1 MDRFPQY
8 PPHDE
13 SDGIPASDMDALR
26 MWILLIGGTAAWVL
40 ALLAAGYWIAGA
52 APDLGAYIHGVLL
65 GTLLG
70 SIPPLLDALRS
81 PRSDSTKSARKF

>member
-13 SDGIPASDMDALR
+13 AESTPASDMDALR

-40 ALLAAGYWIAGA
+40 ALLAVGYWVAGA
-52 APDLGAYIHGVLL
+52 APDLGAYIHGVLV
-65 GTLLG
+65 GALLG
-70 SIPPLLDALRS
+70 SIPPLLDALR
-81 PRSDSTKSARKF
+81 RKSQ

>member
-13 SDGIPASDMDALR
+13 AEGIPASDMDTLR
-26 MWILLIGGTAAWVL
+26 MFTFLGCCMAAWVL
-40 ALLAAGYWIAGA
+40 ALLAAGYWAAGA

-65 GTLLG
+65 GVLLG
-70 SIPPLLDALRS
+70 IAYAVLR
-81 PRSDSTKSARKF
+81 RSD